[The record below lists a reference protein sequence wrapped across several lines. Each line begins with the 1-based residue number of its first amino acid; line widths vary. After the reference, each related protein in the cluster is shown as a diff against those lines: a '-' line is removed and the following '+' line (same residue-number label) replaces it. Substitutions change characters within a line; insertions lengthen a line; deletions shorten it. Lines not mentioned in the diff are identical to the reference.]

1 MDFDLGNL
9 IAVKL
14 VLKCFFAV
22 GGASER
28 KNFDEES
35 NASLSTARD
44 ETRDC
49 FSVDDVEPSASQ
61 MFSERSLFSFWPKV
75 S

>member
-1 MDFDLGNL
+1 MFFLL
-9 IAVKL
+9 L
-14 VLKCFFAV
+14 FFFAV